1 MCARNGRRVTCNF
14 LPVMEPTTSALLQRL
29 SESATIAMARKAREL
44 KDQGLDVISLSLG
57 EPDFD
62 TPDAMKQAGID
73 AIHNNETHYTPVP
86 GTPRIREAIVKKFQ
100 RDNGLTYTV
109 DQVVVSTGAK
119 QSLANVV
126 LSLVDPGDEVILPA
140 PYWVSY
146 EEIVKVAG
154 GTPVVIP
161 TRIED
166 DYKIRP
172 EELEA
177 AITPKTRL
185 VMYSSPCNPSGSVYT
200 EAETAALAD
209 VLRRHDRIVTVS
221 DEIYELINFTE
232 KHASM
237 AAQPGMWERTV
248 TVNGVSKGFA
258 MTGWRLGYI
267 GAPTWIAAACN
278 KIQGQFTSAP
288 CSITQAASAAA
299 LEADPSMVQSMVEA
313 FRRRRALMVDG
324 LSRVPGFNVNQPMGA
339 FYVFPD
345 VSALFGKSH
354 NGKVVKDADD
364 LAMFLLEVAHVA
376 TVSGAAF
383 GTPECI
389 RLSYAAA
396 DDVLVEA
403 IRRIEEACGQLA

>member
-1 MCARNGRRVTCNF
+1 
-14 LPVMEPTTSALLQRL
+14 MEQQTSALLQRL

-44 KDQGLDVISLSLG
+44 KDQGIDVISLSLG

-62 TPDAMKQAGID
+62 TPAEMKQAGVD
-73 AIHNNETHYTPVP
+73 AIEANETHYTPVP
-86 GTPRIREAIVKKFQ
+86 GTPRVRKAIVEKFK
-100 RDNGLTYTV
+100 RDNGLEYTM

-154 GTPVVIP
+154 GVPVVLP
-161 TRIED
+161 TSID
-166 DYKIRP
+166 NDYKIQP
-172 EELEA
+172 QELEA
-177 AITPKTRL
+177 AITPRTRL

-200 EAETAALAD
+200 ESETAALAD
-209 VLRRHDRIVTVS
+209 ILRQHDRVITVS
-221 DEIYELINFTE
+221 DEIYELINFTD

-248 TVNGVSKGFA
+248 TVNGISKGFA

-267 GAPTWIAAACN
+267 GAPTWIAAACT

-288 CSITQAASAAA
+288 SSITQAAAAAA
-299 LEADPSMVQSMVEA
+299 LEAQPALVSDMVDA

-324 LSRVPGFNVNQPMGA
+324 LSQVPGFKVNQPMGA

-345 VSALFGKSH
+345 VSALFGKSF
-354 NGKVVKDADD
+354 NGQTLNDANDV
-364 LAMFLLEVAHVA
+364 AFYLLEEAKVAS
-376 TVSGAAF
+376 VSGAAF

-396 DDVLVEA
+396 DDVLQEA
-403 IRRIEEACGQLA
+403 VRRIDAACRQLSA

>member
-1 MCARNGRRVTCNF
+1 
-14 LPVMEPTTSALLQRL
+14 MEQTTSALLQRL

-44 KDQGLDVISLSLG
+44 KDQGIDVISLSLG

-62 TPDAMKQAGID
+62 TPAEMKQAGID
-73 AIHNNETHYTPVP
+73 AIHANDTHYTPVP
-86 GTPRIREAIVKKFQ
+86 GTPQVRNAIVKKFK
-100 RDNGLTYTV
+100 RDNGLEYTPE
-109 DQVVVSTGAK
+109 QVVVSTGAK

-154 GTPVVIP
+154 GIPVVIP

-166 DYKIRP
+166 DYKIQP
-172 EELEA
+172 SELEA

-200 EAETAALAD
+200 QEETAALAD
-209 VLRRHDRIVTVS
+209 VLRKHDRIITVS

-267 GAPTWIAAACN
+267 GAPTWIAAACT

-288 CSITQAASAAA
+288 CSITQAAAAAA
-299 LEADPSMVQSMVEA
+299 LEADPSLVSGMVDA

-324 LSRVPGFNVNQPMGA
+324 LSKVSGFKVNQPMGA

-345 VSALFGKSH
+345 VTGLFGKTFE
-354 NGKVVKDADD
+354 GKALQNADD
-364 LAMFLLEVAHVA
+364 VAMFLLEQAQVA

-396 DDVLVEA
+396 DDVLREA
-403 IRRIEEACGQLA
+403 IARIDRACGLLSD

>member
-1 MCARNGRRVTCNF
+1 
-14 LPVMEPTTSALLQRL
+14 MEHTTSDLLQRL

-44 KDQGLDVISLSLG
+44 KDQGIDVISLSLG

-62 TPDAMKQAGID
+62 TPAEMKQAGMD
-73 AIHNNETHYTPVP
+73 AIEANETHYTPVP
-86 GTPRIREAIVKKFQ
+86 GTPRIRKAIVEKFK
-100 RDNGLTYTV
+100 RDNGLEYTM

-126 LSLVDPGDEVILPA
+126 LSLVNPGDEVILPA

-154 GTPVVIP
+154 GIP
-161 TRIED
+161 LVLPTSID
-166 DYKIRP
+166 NDYKIQP
-172 EELEA
+172 SELEA
-177 AITPKTRL
+177 AITPKTRM

-209 VLRRHDRIVTVS
+209 VLRKHDQIITVS
-221 DEIYELINFTE
+221 DEIYELINFTD

-237 AAQPGMWERTV
+237 ATQPGMWERTV

-267 GAPTWIAAACN
+267 GAPTWIAAACT

-288 CSITQAASAAA
+288 SSITQAASAAA
-299 LEADPSMVQSMVEA
+299 LESEPALVSDMVDA
-313 FRRRRALMVDG
+313 FRRRRALMVEG
-324 LSRVPGFNVNQPMGA
+324 LSQVPGFKVNQPMGA

-345 VSALFGKSH
+345 VSALFGKSFQ
-354 NGKVVKDADD
+354 GKTLENANDVA
-364 LAMFLLEVAHVA
+364 FYLLEEARVAS
-376 TVSGAAF
+376 VSGAAF

-396 DDVLVEA
+396 DDVLAEA
-403 IRRIEEACGQLA
+403 VRRIDAACRQLS

>member
-1 MCARNGRRVTCNF
+1 
-14 LPVMEPTTSALLQRL
+14 MEQQTSALLQRL

-44 KDQGLDVISLSLG
+44 KDQGVDVISLSLG

-62 TPDAMKQAGID
+62 TPSEMKQAGID
-73 AIHNNETHYTPVP
+73 AIEANETHYTPVP
-86 GTPRIREAIVKKFQ
+86 GTPRVRKAIVDKFR
-100 RDNGLTYTV
+100 RDNGLEYTM

-154 GTPVVIP
+154 GVPVVLP
-161 TRIED
+161 TSID
-166 DYKIRP
+166 NDYKIQP
-172 EELEA
+172 QELEA

-209 VLRRHDRIVTVS
+209 VLRQHDRIITVS
-221 DEIYELINFTE
+221 DEIYELINFTD

-248 TVNGVSKGFA
+248 TVNGISKGFA

-267 GAPTWIAAACN
+267 GAPTWIAAACT

-288 CSITQAASAAA
+288 SSITQAAAAAA
-299 LEADPSMVQSMVEA
+299 LEAQPTLVSDMVDA

-324 LSRVPGFNVNQPMGA
+324 LSQVPGFKVNQPMGA

-345 VSALFGKSH
+345 VSALFGKSF
-354 NGKVVKDADD
+354 NGKTLNDANDV
-364 LAMFLLEVAHVA
+364 AFYLLEEAKVAS
-376 TVSGAAF
+376 VSGAAF

-396 DDVLVEA
+396 DDVLQEA
-403 IRRIEEACGQLA
+403 VRRIDAACRQLTA

>member
-1 MCARNGRRVTCNF
+1 
-14 LPVMEPTTSALLQRL
+14 MEHTTSELLQRL

-44 KDQGLDVISLSLG
+44 KNQGIDVISLSLG

-62 TPDAMKQAGID
+62 TPAEMKQAGMD
-73 AIHNNETHYTPVP
+73 AIEANETHYTPVP
-86 GTPRIREAIVKKFQ
+86 GTPRIRKAIVEKFK
-100 RDNGLTYTV
+100 RDNGLEYTME
-109 DQVVVSTGAK
+109 QVVVSTGAK

-126 LSLVDPGDEVILPA
+126 LSLVNPGDEVILPA

-154 GTPVVIP
+154 GIP
-161 TRIED
+161 MVLPTSID
-166 DYKIRP
+166 NDYKIQP
-172 EELEA
+172 SELEA
-177 AITPKTRL
+177 AITPKTRM

-209 VLRRHDRIVTVS
+209 VLRKHDQIITVS
-221 DEIYELINFTE
+221 DEIYELINFTD

-267 GAPTWIAAACN
+267 GAPTWIAAACT

-288 CSITQAASAAA
+288 SSITQAASAAA
-299 LEADPSMVQSMVEA
+299 LETEPALVSDMVDA
-313 FRRRRALMVDG
+313 FRRRRALVVEG
-324 LSRVPGFNVNQPMGA
+324 LSQVPGFKVNQPMGA

-345 VSALFGKSH
+345 VSALFGKSFQ
-354 NGKVVKDADD
+354 GKTLENANDVA
-364 LAMFLLEVAHVA
+364 FYLLEEARVAS
-376 TVSGAAF
+376 VSGAAF

-396 DDVLVEA
+396 DDVLAEA
-403 IRRIEEACGQLA
+403 VRRIDAACRQLS

>member
-1 MCARNGRRVTCNF
+1 
-14 LPVMEPTTSALLQRL
+14 MEHITSDLLQRL

-44 KDQGLDVISLSLG
+44 KDQGIDVISLSLG

-62 TPDAMKQAGID
+62 TPAEMKQAGMD
-73 AIHNNETHYTPVP
+73 AIEANETHYTPVP
-86 GTPRIREAIVKKFQ
+86 GTPRIRKAIVEKFK
-100 RDNGLTYTV
+100 RDNGLEYTM

-126 LSLVDPGDEVILPA
+126 LSLVNPGDEVILPA

-154 GTPVVIP
+154 GIP
-161 TRIED
+161 LVLPTSID
-166 DYKIRP
+166 NDYKIQP
-172 EELEA
+172 SELEA
-177 AITPKTRL
+177 AITPKTRM

-209 VLRRHDRIVTVS
+209 VLRKHDHIITVS
-221 DEIYELINFTE
+221 DEIYELINFTD

-237 AAQPGMWERTV
+237 ATQPGMWERTV

-267 GAPTWIAAACN
+267 GAPTWIAAACT

-288 CSITQAASAAA
+288 SSITQAASAAA
-299 LEADPSMVQSMVEA
+299 LESEPALVSDMVDA
-313 FRRRRALMVDG
+313 FRRRRALMVEG
-324 LSRVPGFNVNQPMGA
+324 LSQVPGFKVNQPMGA

-345 VSALFGKSH
+345 VSALFGKSFQ
-354 NGKVVKDADD
+354 GKTLENANDVA
-364 LAMFLLEVAHVA
+364 FYLLEEARVAS
-376 TVSGAAF
+376 VSGAAF

-396 DDVLVEA
+396 DDVLAEA
-403 IRRIEEACGQLA
+403 VRRIDAACRQLS

>member
-1 MCARNGRRVTCNF
+1 
-14 LPVMEPTTSALLQRL
+14 MEPTTSALLQRL

-44 KDQGLDVISLSLG
+44 KDQGIDVISLSLG

-86 GTPRIREAIVKKFQ
+86 GTPRIREAICTKFK
-100 RDNGLTYTV
+100 RDNGLDYTP

-140 PYWVSY
+140 PFWVSY

-154 GTPVVIP
+154 GIPVVIP
-161 TRIED
+161 TRIEN
-166 DYKIRP
+166 DYKIQP
-172 EELEA
+172 SDLEA
-177 AITPKTRL
+177 AITPRTRM
-185 VMYSSPCNPSGSVYT
+185 VMYSSPCNPSGSVFT
-200 EAETAALAD
+200 ESETAALAA
-209 VLRRHDRIVTVS
+209 VLRAHDRIVTVS
-221 DEIYELINFTE
+221 DEIYELINFTD

-288 CSITQAASAAA
+288 CSITQAAAAAA
-299 LEADPSMVQSMVEA
+299 LEADPAMVQGMVDA
-313 FRRRRALMVDG
+313 FRRRRALMVEG
-324 LSRVPGFNVNQPMGA
+324 LSNVPGFKVNQPMGA

-345 VSALFGKSH
+345 VSELFGKTYQG
-354 NGKVVKDADD
+354 NTLRDADD
-364 LAMFLLEVAHVA
+364 VALFLLDAAQVA

-396 DDVLVEA
+396 DEVLLEA
-403 IRRIEEACGQLA
+403 IARIDRACRQLA

>member
-1 MCARNGRRVTCNF
+1 
-14 LPVMEPTTSALLQRL
+14 MEHTTSDLLQRL

-44 KDQGLDVISLSLG
+44 KNQGIDVISLSLG

-62 TPDAMKQAGID
+62 TPAEMKQAGID
-73 AIHNNETHYTPVP
+73 AIEANETHYTPVP
-86 GTPRIREAIVKKFQ
+86 GTPRIRKAIVEKFK
-100 RDNGLTYTV
+100 RDNGLEYTM

-126 LSLVDPGDEVILPA
+126 LSLVNPGDEVILPA

-154 GTPVVIP
+154 GIPVVLP
-161 TRIED
+161 TSID
-166 DYKIRP
+166 NDYKIQP
-172 EELEA
+172 SELEA
-177 AITPKTRL
+177 AITSKTRM

-209 VLRRHDRIVTVS
+209 VLRKHDRVITVS
-221 DEIYELINFTE
+221 DEIYELINFTD

-267 GAPTWIAAACN
+267 GAPTWIAAACT

-288 CSITQAASAAA
+288 SSITQAASAAA
-299 LEADPSMVQSMVEA
+299 LEADPALVSDMVDA
-313 FRRRRALMVDG
+313 FRRRRALMVEG
-324 LSRVPGFNVNQPMGA
+324 LSQVPGFKVNQPMGA

-345 VSALFGKSH
+345 VSALFGKSFQ
-354 NGKVVKDADD
+354 GKSINNANDVA
-364 LAMFLLEVAHVA
+364 FYLLEEAKVAS
-376 TVSGAAF
+376 VSGAAF

-396 DDVLVEA
+396 DDVLAEA
-403 IRRIEEACGQLA
+403 VRRIDAACRQLS

>member
-1 MCARNGRRVTCNF
+1 MKQ
-14 LPVMEPTTSALLQRL
+14 TTSALLQRL

-44 KDQGLDVISLSLG
+44 KDQGIDIISLSLG

-62 TPDAMKQAGID
+62 TPMALKQAGID
-73 AIHNNETHYTPVP
+73 AIEANETHYTPVP
-86 GTPRIREAIVKKFQ
+86 GTPRVRKAIVEKFK
-100 RDNGLTYTV
+100 RDNGLEYTM

-140 PYWVSY
+140 PFWVSY

-154 GTPVVIP
+154 GIPVVLP
-161 TRIED
+161 TSID
-166 DYKIRP
+166 NDYKIQP
-172 EELEA
+172 SELEA

-200 EAETAALAD
+200 QEETAALAD
-209 VLRRHDRIVTVS
+209 VLRGHDRIITVS

-237 AAQPGMWERTV
+237 AGQPGMWERTV

-267 GAPTWIAAACN
+267 GAPTWIAAACT

-288 CSITQAASAAA
+288 SSITQAAAAAA
-299 LEADPSMVQSMVEA
+299 LEANPALVNDMVEA
-313 FRRRRALMVDG
+313 FRRRRALMVEG
-324 LSRVPGFNVNQPMGA
+324 LSKVPGFKVNQPMGA

-345 VSALFGKSH
+345 VSALFGKSF
-354 NGKVVKDADD
+354 NGKRIENANDVAF
-364 LAMFLLEVAHVA
+364 FLLEEARVA

-396 DDVLVEA
+396 DDVLREA
-403 IRRIEEACGQLA
+403 VRRIDEACQQLSE

>member
-1 MCARNGRRVTCNF
+1 
-14 LPVMEPTTSALLQRL
+14 MEQQTSALLQRL

-44 KDQGLDVISLSLG
+44 KDQGVDVISLSLG

-62 TPDAMKQAGID
+62 TPSEMKQAGID
-73 AIHNNETHYTPVP
+73 AIEANETHYTPVP
-86 GTPRIREAIVKKFQ
+86 GTPRVRKAIVDKFK
-100 RDNGLTYTV
+100 RDNGLEYTM

-154 GTPVVIP
+154 GVPVVLP
-161 TRIED
+161 TSID
-166 DYKIRP
+166 NDYKIQPR
-172 EELEA
+172 ELEA
-177 AITPKTRL
+177 AITPKTRI

-209 VLRRHDRIVTVS
+209 VLRQHDRIITVS
-221 DEIYELINFTE
+221 DEIYELINFTD

-248 TVNGVSKGFA
+248 TVNGISKGFA

-267 GAPTWIAAACN
+267 GAPTWIAAACT

-288 CSITQAASAAA
+288 SSITQAAAAAA
-299 LEADPSMVQSMVEA
+299 LEAQPSLVSDMVDA

-324 LSRVPGFNVNQPMGA
+324 LSQVPGFKVNQPMGA

-345 VSALFGKSH
+345 VSALFGKSF
-354 NGKVVKDADD
+354 NGKTLDDANDV
-364 LAMFLLEVAHVA
+364 AFYLLEEAKVAS
-376 TVSGAAF
+376 VSGAAF

-396 DDVLVEA
+396 DDVLQEA
-403 IRRIEEACGQLA
+403 VRRIDAACRQLTA

>member
-1 MCARNGRRVTCNF
+1 
-14 LPVMEPTTSALLQRL
+14 MEQTTSALLQRL

-44 KDQGLDVISLSLG
+44 KDQGIDVISLSLG

-62 TPDAMKQAGID
+62 TPAEMKQAGID
-73 AIHNNETHYTPVP
+73 AIHANDTHYTPVP
-86 GTPRIREAIVKKFQ
+86 GTPQVRNAIVKKFK
-100 RDNGLTYTV
+100 RDNGLEYTP

-140 PYWVSY
+140 PFWVSY

-154 GTPVVIP
+154 GVPVVIP

-166 DYKIRP
+166 DYKIQP
-172 EELEA
+172 SELEA

-200 EAETAALAD
+200 QEETTALAD
-209 VLRRHDRIVTVS
+209 VLRKHDRIITVS
-221 DEIYELINFTE
+221 DEIYELINFTD

-267 GAPTWIAAACN
+267 GAPTWIAAACT

-288 CSITQAASAAA
+288 CSITQAAAAAA
-299 LEADPSMVQSMVEA
+299 LEADPSLVSGMVDA
-313 FRRRRALMVDG
+313 FRRRRALMVEG
-324 LSRVPGFNVNQPMGA
+324 LSKVPGFRVNQPMGA

-345 VSALFGKSH
+345 VTGLFGKTFE
-354 NGKVVKDADD
+354 GKALQNADD
-364 LAMFLLEVAHVA
+364 VAMFLLEQAQVAS
-376 TVSGAAF
+376 VSGAAF

-396 DDVLVEA
+396 DDVLREA
-403 IRRIEEACGQLA
+403 IARIDRACGLLSD

>member
-1 MCARNGRRVTCNF
+1 
-14 LPVMEPTTSALLQRL
+14 MEQTTSSLLQRL

-44 KDQGLDVISLSLG
+44 KDRGIDVISLSLG

-62 TPDAMKQAGID
+62 TPAAMKQAGID
-73 AIHNNETHYTPVP
+73 AIQANDTHYTPVP
-86 GTPRIREAIVKKFQ
+86 GTPQVRNAIVKKFK
-100 RDNGLTYTV
+100 RDNGLEYTPG
-109 DQVVVSTGAK
+109 QVVVSTGAK

-140 PYWVSY
+140 PFWVSY

-154 GTPVVIP
+154 GIPVVIP
-161 TRIED
+161 TSID
-166 DYKIRP
+166 NDYKIQP
-172 EELEA
+172 SELEA
-177 AITPKTRL
+177 AISPKTRM

-200 EAETAALAD
+200 QEETAALAD
-209 VLRRHDRIVTVS
+209 VLRKHDRIVTVS

-267 GAPTWIAAACN
+267 GAPSWIAAACT

-288 CSITQAASAAA
+288 CSITQAAAAAA
-299 LEADPSMVQSMVEA
+299 LEADPSVVSDMVDA
-313 FRRRRALMVDG
+313 FRRRRALMVEG
-324 LSRVPGFNVNQPMGA
+324 LSKVPGFKVNQPMGA

-345 VSALFGKSH
+345 VSALFGRSF
-354 NGKVVKDADD
+354 NGKRLENANDVAF
-364 LAMFLLEVAHVA
+364 FLLEEAKVA

-383 GTPECI
+383 GTPECV

-396 DDVLVEA
+396 DDVLAEA
-403 IRRIEEACGQLA
+403 VRRIDEACRKLS

>member
-1 MCARNGRRVTCNF
+1 
-14 LPVMEPTTSALLQRL
+14 MEQQTSALLQRL

-44 KDQGLDVISLSLG
+44 KDQGVDVISLSLG

-62 TPDAMKQAGID
+62 TPSEMKQAGID
-73 AIHNNETHYTPVP
+73 AIETNETHYTPVP
-86 GTPRIREAIVKKFQ
+86 GTPRVRKAIVDKFK
-100 RDNGLTYTV
+100 RDNGLEYTM

-154 GTPVVIP
+154 GVPVVLP
-161 TRIED
+161 TSID
-166 DYKIRP
+166 NDYKIQPR
-172 EELEA
+172 ELEA
-177 AITPKTRL
+177 AITPKTRI

-209 VLRRHDRIVTVS
+209 VLRQHDRIITVS
-221 DEIYELINFTE
+221 DEIYELINFTD

-248 TVNGVSKGFA
+248 TVNGISKGFA

-267 GAPTWIAAACN
+267 GAPTWIAAACT

-288 CSITQAASAAA
+288 SSITQAAAAAA
-299 LEADPSMVQSMVEA
+299 LEAQPTLVSDMVDA

-324 LSRVPGFNVNQPMGA
+324 LSQVPGFKVNQPVGA

-345 VSALFGKSH
+345 VSALFGKSF
-354 NGKVVKDADD
+354 NGKTLNDANDV
-364 LAMFLLEVAHVA
+364 AFYLLEEAKVAS
-376 TVSGAAF
+376 VSGAAF

-396 DDVLVEA
+396 DDVLQEA
-403 IRRIEEACGQLA
+403 VRRIDAACRQLTA

>member
-1 MCARNGRRVTCNF
+1 M
-14 LPVMEPTTSALLQRL
+14 
-29 SESATIAMARKAREL
+29 
-44 KDQGLDVISLSLG
+44 
-57 EPDFD
+57 
-62 TPDAMKQAGID
+62 D
-73 AIHNNETHYTPVP
+73 AIEANETHYTPVP
-86 GTPRIREAIVKKFQ
+86 GTPRIRKAIVEKFK
-100 RDNGLTYTV
+100 RDNGLEYTM

-126 LSLVDPGDEVILPA
+126 LSLVNPGDEVILPA

-154 GTPVVIP
+154 GIP
-161 TRIED
+161 LVLPTSID
-166 DYKIRP
+166 NDYKIQPR
-172 EELEA
+172 ELEA
-177 AITPKTRL
+177 AITPKTRM

-209 VLRRHDRIVTVS
+209 VLRKHDQIITVS
-221 DEIYELINFTE
+221 DEIYELINFTD

-267 GAPTWIAAACN
+267 GAPTWIAAACT

-288 CSITQAASAAA
+288 SSITQAASAAA
-299 LEADPSMVQSMVEA
+299 LETEPALVSDMVDA
-313 FRRRRALMVDG
+313 FRRRRALVVEG
-324 LSRVPGFNVNQPMGA
+324 LSQVPGFKVNQPMGA

-345 VSALFGKSH
+345 VSALFGKSFQ
-354 NGKVVKDADD
+354 GKTLENANDVA
-364 LAMFLLEVAHVA
+364 FYLLEEARVAS
-376 TVSGAAF
+376 VSGAAF

-396 DDVLVEA
+396 DDVLAEA
-403 IRRIEEACGQLA
+403 VRRIDAACRQLS

>member
-1 MCARNGRRVTCNF
+1 
-14 LPVMEPTTSALLQRL
+14 MEQQTSALLQRL

-44 KDQGLDVISLSLG
+44 KDQGIDVISLSLG

-62 TPDAMKQAGID
+62 TPAEMKQAGVD
-73 AIHNNETHYTPVP
+73 AIEANETHYTPVP
-86 GTPRIREAIVKKFQ
+86 GTPRVRKAIVEKFK
-100 RDNGLTYTV
+100 RDNGLEYTM

-154 GTPVVIP
+154 GVPVVLP
-161 TRIED
+161 TSID
-166 DYKIRP
+166 NDYKIQP
-172 EELEA
+172 QELEA
-177 AITPKTRL
+177 AITPRTRL

-200 EAETAALAD
+200 ESETAALAD
-209 VLRRHDRIVTVS
+209 ILRKHDRVITVS
-221 DEIYELINFTE
+221 DEIYELINFTD

-248 TVNGVSKGFA
+248 TVNGISKGFA

-267 GAPTWIAAACN
+267 GAPTWIAAACT

-288 CSITQAASAAA
+288 SSITQAAAAAA
-299 LEADPSMVQSMVEA
+299 LEAQPALVSDMVDA

-324 LSRVPGFNVNQPMGA
+324 LSQVPGFKVNQPMGA

-345 VSALFGKSH
+345 VSALFGKSF
-354 NGKVVKDADD
+354 NGQTLNDANDV
-364 LAMFLLEVAHVA
+364 AFYLLEEAKVAS
-376 TVSGAAF
+376 VSGAAF

-396 DDVLVEA
+396 DDVLQEA
-403 IRRIEEACGQLA
+403 VRRIDAACRQLSA

>member
-1 MCARNGRRVTCNF
+1 
-14 LPVMEPTTSALLQRL
+14 MEQTTSALLQRL

-44 KDQGLDVISLSLG
+44 KDQGVDVISLSLG

-62 TPDAMKQAGID
+62 TPVEMKQAGID
-73 AIHNNETHYTPVP
+73 AIHANDTHYTPVP
-86 GTPRIREAIVKKFQ
+86 GTPHVRNAIVKKFK
-100 RDNGLTYTV
+100 RDNGLEYTP

-126 LSLVDPGDEVILPA
+126 LSLVDPGEEVILPA

-154 GTPVVIP
+154 GIPVVIP

-166 DYKIRP
+166 DYKIQP
-172 EELEA
+172 SELEA

-200 EAETAALAD
+200 QEETAALAD
-209 VLRRHDRIVTVS
+209 VLRKHDRIITVS

-267 GAPTWIAAACN
+267 GAPTWIAAACT

-288 CSITQAASAAA
+288 CSITQAAAAAA
-299 LEADPSMVQSMVEA
+299 LEADPSLVSEMVDA
-313 FRRRRALMVDG
+313 FRRRRALMVQG
-324 LSRVPGFNVNQPMGA
+324 LSKVNGLKVNQPMGA

-345 VSALFGKSH
+345 VSALFGKSYEGQTLS
-354 NGKVVKDADD
+354 NSDD
-364 LAMFLLEVAHVA
+364 VAMFLLEKAQVA

-396 DDVLVEA
+396 DDILTEA
-403 IRRIEEACGQLA
+403 IRRIEVACGMLSN

>member
-1 MCARNGRRVTCNF
+1 
-14 LPVMEPTTSALLQRL
+14 MEHTTSDLLQRL

-44 KDQGLDVISLSLG
+44 KDQGIDVISLSLG

-62 TPDAMKQAGID
+62 TPAEMKQAGID
-73 AIHNNETHYTPVP
+73 AIEANETHYTPVP
-86 GTPRIREAIVKKFQ
+86 GTPRIRKAIVEKFK
-100 RDNGLTYTV
+100 RDNGLEYTM

-126 LSLVDPGDEVILPA
+126 LSLVNPGDEVILPA

-154 GTPVVIP
+154 GIPVVLP
-161 TRIED
+161 TSID
-166 DYKIRP
+166 NDYKIQP
-172 EELEA
+172 SELEA
-177 AITPKTRL
+177 AITPKTRM

-209 VLRRHDRIVTVS
+209 VLRKHDRVITVS
-221 DEIYELINFTE
+221 DEIYELINFTD

-267 GAPTWIAAACN
+267 GAPTWIAAACT

-288 CSITQAASAAA
+288 SSITQAASAAA
-299 LEADPSMVQSMVEA
+299 LEANPALVSDMVDA
-313 FRRRRALMVDG
+313 FHRRRALMVEG
-324 LSRVPGFNVNQPMGA
+324 LSQVPGFKVNQPMGA

-345 VSALFGKSH
+345 VSALFGKSFQ
-354 NGKVVKDADD
+354 GKTLNNANDVA
-364 LAMFLLEVAHVA
+364 FYLLEEAKVAS
-376 TVSGAAF
+376 VSGAAF

-396 DDVLVEA
+396 DDVLAEA
-403 IRRIEEACGQLA
+403 VRRIDAACRQLS

>member
-1 MCARNGRRVTCNF
+1 
-14 LPVMEPTTSALLQRL
+14 MEHTTSDLLQRL

-44 KDQGLDVISLSLG
+44 KDQGIDVISLSLG

-62 TPDAMKQAGID
+62 TPAEMKQAGMD
-73 AIHNNETHYTPVP
+73 AIEANETHYTPGP
-86 GTPRIREAIVKKFQ
+86 GTPRIRKAIVEKFK
-100 RDNGLTYTV
+100 RDNGLEYTM

-126 LSLVDPGDEVILPA
+126 LSLVNPGDEVILPA

-154 GTPVVIP
+154 GIP
-161 TRIED
+161 LVLPTSID
-166 DYKIRP
+166 NDYKIQP
-172 EELEA
+172 SELEA
-177 AITPKTRL
+177 AITPKTRM

-209 VLRRHDRIVTVS
+209 VLRKHDQIITVS
-221 DEIYELINFTE
+221 DEIYELINFTD

-267 GAPTWIAAACN
+267 GAPTWIAAACT

-288 CSITQAASAAA
+288 SSITQAASAAA
-299 LEADPSMVQSMVEA
+299 LETEPALVSDMVDA
-313 FRRRRALMVDG
+313 FRRRRALVVEG
-324 LSRVPGFNVNQPMGA
+324 LSQVPGFKVNQPMGA

-345 VSALFGKSH
+345 VSALFGKSFQ
-354 NGKVVKDADD
+354 GKTLENANDVA
-364 LAMFLLEVAHVA
+364 FYLLEEARVAS
-376 TVSGAAF
+376 VSGAAF

-396 DDVLVEA
+396 DDVLAEA
-403 IRRIEEACGQLA
+403 VRRIDAACRQLS

>member
-1 MCARNGRRVTCNF
+1 
-14 LPVMEPTTSALLQRL
+14 MEHTTSDLLQRL

-44 KDQGLDVISLSLG
+44 KDQGIDVISLSLG

-62 TPDAMKQAGID
+62 TPAEMKQAGID
-73 AIHNNETHYTPVP
+73 AIEANETHYTPVP
-86 GTPRIREAIVKKFQ
+86 GTPRIRKAIVEKFK
-100 RDNGLTYTV
+100 RDNGLEYTM

-126 LSLVDPGDEVILPA
+126 LSLVNPGDEVILPA

-154 GTPVVIP
+154 GIPVVLP
-161 TRIED
+161 TSID
-166 DYKIRP
+166 NDYKIQP
-172 EELEA
+172 SELEA
-177 AITPKTRL
+177 AITPKTRM

-200 EAETAALAD
+200 EAETAALAN
-209 VLRRHDRIVTVS
+209 VLRKHDRIITVS
-221 DEIYELINFTE
+221 DEIYELINFTD

-267 GAPTWIAAACN
+267 GAPTWIAAACT

-288 CSITQAASAAA
+288 SSITQAASAAA
-299 LEADPSMVQSMVEA
+299 LEAEPALVSDMVDA
-313 FRRRRALMVDG
+313 FRRRRALMVEG
-324 LSRVPGFNVNQPMGA
+324 LSQVPGFKVNQPMGA

-345 VSALFGKSH
+345 VSALFGKSFQ
-354 NGKVVKDADD
+354 GKTLENANDVA
-364 LAMFLLEVAHVA
+364 FYLLEEAKVAS
-376 TVSGAAF
+376 VSGAAF

-396 DDVLVEA
+396 DDVLAEA
-403 IRRIEEACGQLA
+403 VRRIDAACRQLS

>member
-1 MCARNGRRVTCNF
+1 
-14 LPVMEPTTSALLQRL
+14 MEQTTSDLLQRL

-44 KDQGLDVISLSLG
+44 KDQGIDVISLSLG

-62 TPDAMKQAGID
+62 TPAEMKQAGID
-73 AIHNNETHYTPVP
+73 AIEANETHYTPVP
-86 GTPRIREAIVKKFQ
+86 GTPRIRKAIVEKFK
-100 RDNGLTYTV
+100 RDNGLEYTM

-126 LSLVDPGDEVILPA
+126 LSLVNPGDEVILPA

-154 GTPVVIP
+154 GIPVVLP
-161 TRIED
+161 TSID
-166 DYKIRP
+166 NDYKIQP
-172 EELEA
+172 SELEA
-177 AITPKTRL
+177 AITPKTRM

-209 VLRRHDRIVTVS
+209 VLRKHDRIITVS
-221 DEIYELINFTE
+221 DEIYELINFTD

-267 GAPTWIAAACN
+267 GAPTWIAAACT

-288 CSITQAASAAA
+288 SSITQAASAAA
-299 LEADPSMVQSMVEA
+299 LEADPALVGDMVDA
-313 FRRRRALMVDG
+313 FRRRRALMVEG
-324 LSRVPGFNVNQPMGA
+324 LSQVPGFKVNQPMGA

-345 VSALFGKSH
+345 VSALFGKSFQ
-354 NGKVVKDADD
+354 GKTLENANDVA
-364 LAMFLLEVAHVA
+364 FYLLEEAKVAS
-376 TVSGAAF
+376 VSGAAF

-396 DDVLVEA
+396 DDVLAEA
-403 IRRIEEACGQLA
+403 VRRIDAACRQLS

>member
-1 MCARNGRRVTCNF
+1 
-14 LPVMEPTTSALLQRL
+14 MEHQTSALLQRL

-44 KDQGLDVISLSLG
+44 KDQGVDVISLSLG

-62 TPDAMKQAGID
+62 TPSEMKQAGID
-73 AIHNNETHYTPVP
+73 AIEANETHYTPVP
-86 GTPRIREAIVKKFQ
+86 GTPRVRKAIVDKFK
-100 RDNGLTYTV
+100 RDNGLEYTM

-146 EEIVKVAG
+146 EEIIKVAG
-154 GTPVVIP
+154 GVPVVLP
-161 TRIED
+161 TSID
-166 DYKIRP
+166 NDYKIQPR
-172 EELEA
+172 ELEA
-177 AITPKTRL
+177 AITPKTRI

-209 VLRRHDRIVTVS
+209 VLRQHDRIITVS
-221 DEIYELINFTE
+221 DEIYELINFTD

-248 TVNGVSKGFA
+248 TVNGISKGFA

-267 GAPTWIAAACN
+267 GAPTWIAAACT

-288 CSITQAASAAA
+288 SSITQAAAAAA
-299 LEADPSMVQSMVEA
+299 LEAQPTLVSDMVDA

-324 LSRVPGFNVNQPMGA
+324 LSQVPGFKVNQPMGA

-345 VSALFGKSH
+345 VSALFGKSF
-354 NGKVVKDADD
+354 NGKTLNDANDV
-364 LAMFLLEVAHVA
+364 AFYLLEEAKVAS
-376 TVSGAAF
+376 VSGAAF

-396 DDVLVEA
+396 DDVLQEA
-403 IRRIEEACGQLA
+403 VRRIDAACRQLTA

>member
-1 MCARNGRRVTCNF
+1 
-14 LPVMEPTTSALLQRL
+14 MEHTTSDLLQRL

-44 KDQGLDVISLSLG
+44 KDQGIDVISLSLG

-62 TPDAMKQAGID
+62 TPAEMKQAGID
-73 AIHNNETHYTPVP
+73 AIDANETHYTPVP
-86 GTPRIREAIVKKFQ
+86 GTPRIRKAIVEKFK
-100 RDNGLTYTV
+100 RDNGLEYTM

-126 LSLVDPGDEVILPA
+126 LSLVNPGDEVILPA

-154 GTPVVIP
+154 GIPVVLP
-161 TRIED
+161 TSID
-166 DYKIRP
+166 NDYKIQP
-172 EELEA
+172 SELEA
-177 AITPKTRL
+177 AITPKTRM

-209 VLRRHDRIVTVS
+209 VLRKHDRIITVS
-221 DEIYELINFTE
+221 DEIYELINFTD

-267 GAPTWIAAACN
+267 GAPTWIAAACT

-288 CSITQAASAAA
+288 SSITQAASAAA
-299 LEADPSMVQSMVEA
+299 LEADPALVVDMVDA
-313 FRRRRALMVDG
+313 FRRRRALMVEG
-324 LSRVPGFNVNQPMGA
+324 LSQVPGFKVNQPMGA

-345 VSALFGKSH
+345 VSALFGKSFQ
-354 NGKVVKDADD
+354 GKTLENANDVA
-364 LAMFLLEVAHVA
+364 FYLLEEAKVAS
-376 TVSGAAF
+376 VSGAAF

-396 DDVLVEA
+396 DDVLAEA
-403 IRRIEEACGQLA
+403 VRRIDAACRQLS

>member
-1 MCARNGRRVTCNF
+1 
-14 LPVMEPTTSALLQRL
+14 MEHTTSDLLQRL

-44 KDQGLDVISLSLG
+44 KDQGIDVISLSLG

-62 TPDAMKQAGID
+62 TPSEMKQAGID
-73 AIHNNETHYTPVP
+73 AIEANETHYTPVP
-86 GTPRIREAIVKKFQ
+86 GTPRIRKAIVEKFK
-100 RDNGLTYTV
+100 RDNGLEYTM

-126 LSLVDPGDEVILPA
+126 LSLVNPGDEVILPA

-154 GTPVVIP
+154 GIPVVLP
-161 TRIED
+161 TSID
-166 DYKIRP
+166 NDYKIQP
-172 EELEA
+172 SELEA
-177 AITPKTRL
+177 AITPKTRM

-200 EAETAALAD
+200 EAETAALAN
-209 VLRRHDRIVTVS
+209 VLRKHDRIITVS
-221 DEIYELINFTE
+221 DEIYELINFTD

-267 GAPTWIAAACN
+267 GAPTWIAAACT

-288 CSITQAASAAA
+288 SSITQAASAAA
-299 LEADPSMVQSMVEA
+299 LEAEPALVSDMVDA
-313 FRRRRALMVDG
+313 FRRRRALMVEG
-324 LSRVPGFNVNQPMGA
+324 LSQVPGFKVNQPMGA

-345 VSALFGKSH
+345 VSALFGKSFQ
-354 NGKVVKDADD
+354 GKTLENANDVA
-364 LAMFLLEVAHVA
+364 FYLLEEAKVAS
-376 TVSGAAF
+376 VSGAAF

-396 DDVLVEA
+396 DDVLAEA
-403 IRRIEEACGQLA
+403 VRRIDAACRQLS

>member
-1 MCARNGRRVTCNF
+1 
-14 LPVMEPTTSALLQRL
+14 MEQQTSALLQRL

-44 KDQGLDVISLSLG
+44 KDQGVDVISLSLG

-62 TPDAMKQAGID
+62 TPAEMKQAGID
-73 AIHNNETHYTPVP
+73 AIEANETHYTPVP
-86 GTPRIREAIVKKFQ
+86 GTPRVRKAIIEKFK
-100 RDNGLTYTV
+100 RDNGLEYSM

-154 GTPVVIP
+154 GVPVVLP
-161 TRIED
+161 TSID
-166 DYKIRP
+166 NDYKIQP
-172 EELEA
+172 QELEA

-200 EAETAALAD
+200 EAETAALAN
-209 VLRRHDRIVTVS
+209 VLRQHDRIITVS
-221 DEIYELINFTE
+221 DEIYELINFTD

-237 AAQPGMWERTV
+237 AAQQGMWERTV
-248 TVNGVSKGFA
+248 TVNGISKGFA

-267 GAPTWIAAACN
+267 GAPTWIAAACT

-288 CSITQAASAAA
+288 SSITQAAAAAA
-299 LEADPSMVQSMVEA
+299 LEAQPSLVSDMVDA

-324 LSRVPGFNVNQPMGA
+324 LSQVPGFKVNQPMGA

-345 VSALFGKSH
+345 VSALFGKSF
-354 NGKVVKDADD
+354 NGKTLNDANDV
-364 LAMFLLEVAHVA
+364 AFYLLEEAKVAS
-376 TVSGAAF
+376 VSGAAF

-396 DDVLVEA
+396 DDVLQEA
-403 IRRIEEACGQLA
+403 VRRIDAACRQLTA

>member
-1 MCARNGRRVTCNF
+1 
-14 LPVMEPTTSALLQRL
+14 MEHTTSDLLQRL

-44 KDQGLDVISLSLG
+44 KDQGIDVISLSLG

-62 TPDAMKQAGID
+62 TPAEMKQAGMD
-73 AIHNNETHYTPVP
+73 AIEANETHYTPVP
-86 GTPRIREAIVKKFQ
+86 GTPRIRKAIVEKFK
-100 RDNGLTYTV
+100 RDNGLEYTM

-126 LSLVDPGDEVILPA
+126 LSLVNPGDEVILPA

-154 GTPVVIP
+154 GIP
-161 TRIED
+161 LVLPTSID
-166 DYKIRP
+166 NDYKIQP
-172 EELEA
+172 SELEA
-177 AITPKTRL
+177 AITPKTRM

-209 VLRRHDRIVTVS
+209 VLRKHDQIITVS
-221 DEIYELINFTE
+221 DEIYELINFTD

-267 GAPTWIAAACN
+267 GAPTWIAAACT

-288 CSITQAASAAA
+288 SSITQAASAAA
-299 LEADPSMVQSMVEA
+299 LETEPALVSDMVDA
-313 FRRRRALMVDG
+313 FRRRRALMVEG
-324 LSRVPGFNVNQPMGA
+324 LSQVPGFKVNQPMGA

-345 VSALFGKSH
+345 VSALFGKSFQ
-354 NGKVVKDADD
+354 GKTLENANDVA
-364 LAMFLLEVAHVA
+364 FYLLEEARVAS
-376 TVSGAAF
+376 VSGAAF

-396 DDVLVEA
+396 DDVLAEA
-403 IRRIEEACGQLA
+403 VRRIDAACRQLS

>member
-1 MCARNGRRVTCNF
+1 
-14 LPVMEPTTSALLQRL
+14 MEHTTSDLLQRL

-44 KDQGLDVISLSLG
+44 KDQGIDVISLSLG

-62 TPDAMKQAGID
+62 TPAEMKQAGID
-73 AIHNNETHYTPVP
+73 AIEANETHYTPVP
-86 GTPRIREAIVKKFQ
+86 GTPRIRKAIVEKFK
-100 RDNGLTYTV
+100 RDNGLEYTM

-126 LSLVDPGDEVILPA
+126 LSLVNPGDEVILPA

-154 GTPVVIP
+154 GIP
-161 TRIED
+161 LVLPTSID
-166 DYKIRP
+166 NDYKIQP
-172 EELEA
+172 SELEA
-177 AITPKTRL
+177 AITPKTRM

-209 VLRRHDRIVTVS
+209 VLRKHDQIITVS
-221 DEIYELINFTE
+221 DEIYELINFTD

-267 GAPTWIAAACN
+267 GAPTWIAAACT

-288 CSITQAASAAA
+288 SSITQAASAAA
-299 LEADPSMVQSMVEA
+299 LETEPELVSDMVDA
-313 FRRRRALMVDG
+313 FRRRRALMVEG
-324 LSRVPGFNVNQPMGA
+324 ISQVPGFKVNQPMGA

-345 VSALFGKSH
+345 VSALFGKSFQ
-354 NGKVVKDADD
+354 GKTLENANDVA
-364 LAMFLLEVAHVA
+364 FYLLEEARVAS
-376 TVSGAAF
+376 VSGAAF

-396 DDVLVEA
+396 DDVLAEA
-403 IRRIEEACGQLA
+403 VRRIDAACRQLN

>member
-1 MCARNGRRVTCNF
+1 
-14 LPVMEPTTSALLQRL
+14 MEHTTSDLLQRL

-44 KDQGLDVISLSLG
+44 KDQGIDVISLSLG

-62 TPDAMKQAGID
+62 TPAEMKQAGID
-73 AIHNNETHYTPVP
+73 AIEANETHYTPVP
-86 GTPRIREAIVKKFQ
+86 GTPRIRKAIVEKFK
-100 RDNGLTYTV
+100 RDNGLEYTM

-126 LSLVDPGDEVILPA
+126 LSLVNPGDEVILPA

-154 GTPVVIP
+154 GIPVVLP
-161 TRIED
+161 TSID
-166 DYKIRP
+166 NDYKIQP
-172 EELEA
+172 SELEA
-177 AITPKTRL
+177 AVTPKTRM

-200 EAETAALAD
+200 EAETASLAD

-221 DEIYELINFTE
+221 DEIYGLINFTD

-267 GAPTWIAAACN
+267 GAPTWIAAACT

-288 CSITQAASAAA
+288 SSITQAASAAA
-299 LEADPSMVQSMVEA
+299 LEADPALVSDMVDA

-324 LSRVPGFNVNQPMGA
+324 LSQVPGFKVNQPMGA

-345 VSALFGKSH
+345 VSALFGKSFQ
-354 NGKVVKDADD
+354 GKTLNNANDVA
-364 LAMFLLEVAHVA
+364 FYLLEEAKVAS
-376 TVSGAAF
+376 VSGAAF

-396 DDVLVEA
+396 DDVLAEA
-403 IRRIEEACGQLA
+403 VRRIDAACRQLS

>member
-1 MCARNGRRVTCNF
+1 MQ
-14 LPVMEPTTSALLQRL
+14 PTTSQLLQRL

-44 KDQGLDVISLSLG
+44 KAQGVDVISLSLG

-62 TPDAMKQAGID
+62 TPAAMKQAGID
-73 AIHNNETHYTPVP
+73 AIEANETHYTPVP
-86 GTPRIREAIVKKFQ
+86 GTPRIREAIVHKFQ
-100 RDNGLTYTV
+100 RDNGLAYAM
-109 DQVVVSTGAK
+109 DEVVVSTGAK

-154 GTPVVIP
+154 GIPVVLP
-161 TRIED
+161 TSIDD
-166 DYKIRP
+166 DYKIQP
-172 EELEA
+172 QSLEA

-200 EAETAALAD
+200 EEETAALAA
-209 VLRRHDRIVTVS
+209 VLLRHDRVVTIS

-267 GAPTWIAAACN
+267 GAPKWIAAACT

-288 CSITQAASAAA
+288 SSITQAAAAAA
-299 LEADPSMVQSMVEA
+299 LEADPSAVAAPMVEA
-313 FRRRRALMVDG
+313 FRRRRSLMVDG
-324 LSRVPGFNVNQPMGA
+324 LSKVPGFQVNQPMGA

-354 NGKVVKDADD
+354 AGGVVKDAND
-364 LAMFLLEVAHVA
+364 LSFYLLEQAQVAS
-376 TVSGAAF
+376 VSGAAF

-396 DDVLVEA
+396 DDVLEEA
-403 IRRIEEACGQLA
+403 IRRIAQACALLH

>member
-1 MCARNGRRVTCNF
+1 
-14 LPVMEPTTSALLQRL
+14 MEHTTSDLLQRL
-29 SESATIAMARKAREL
+29 SESATIAMARKARKL
-44 KDQGLDVISLSLG
+44 KDQGVDVISLSLG

-62 TPDAMKQAGID
+62 TPAEMKQAGID
-73 AIHNNETHYTPVP
+73 AIEANETHYTPVP
-86 GTPRIREAIVKKFQ
+86 GTPRIRKAIVEKFK
-100 RDNGLTYTV
+100 RDNGLEYTM

-126 LSLVDPGDEVILPA
+126 LSLVNPGDEVILPA

-154 GTPVVIP
+154 GIPVVLP
-161 TRIED
+161 TSID
-166 DYKIRP
+166 NDYKIQP
-172 EELEA
+172 SELEA
-177 AITPKTRL
+177 AITPKTRM

-221 DEIYELINFTE
+221 DEIYELINFTD

-267 GAPTWIAAACN
+267 GAPTWIAAACT

-288 CSITQAASAAA
+288 SSITQAASAAA
-299 LEADPSMVQSMVEA
+299 LEADPALVSDMVDA

-324 LSRVPGFNVNQPMGA
+324 LSQVPGFKVNQPMGA

-345 VSALFGKSH
+345 VSALFGKSFQ
-354 NGKVVKDADD
+354 GKTLNNANDVA
-364 LAMFLLEVAHVA
+364 FYLLEEAKVAS
-376 TVSGAAF
+376 VSGAAF

-396 DDVLVEA
+396 DDVLAEA
-403 IRRIEEACGQLA
+403 VRRIDAACRQLS